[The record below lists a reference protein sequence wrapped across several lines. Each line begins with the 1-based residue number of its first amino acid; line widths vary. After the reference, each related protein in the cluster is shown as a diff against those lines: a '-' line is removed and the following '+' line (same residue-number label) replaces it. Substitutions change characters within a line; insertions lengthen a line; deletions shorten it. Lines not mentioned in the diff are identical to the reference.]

1 MGRALDDEL
10 TDLSAPERA
19 ACYRQFA
26 KRAEECA
33 EKAQTLETRAS
44 FQFLAQQWDRLA
56 NQIASADLSDEARRL
71 APPAVCTAY

>member
-10 TDLSAPERA
+10 TDLSGPERA

-26 KRAEECA
+26 KQAEEWA

-56 NQIASADLSDEARRL
+56 KQIDPAGIRDEAHP
-71 APPAVCTAY
+71 ATPAVYTAY

>member
-10 TDLSAPERA
+10 ADLSGPERA

-26 KRAEECA
+26 KKAEEWA

-44 FQFLAQQWDRLA
+44 FQFLAHQWHRLA
-56 NQIASADLSDEARRL
+56 KQIDPAGPRDEAPA
-71 APPAVCTAY
+71 APPAVYTAY